1 VAGVGGVGGTQSLTI
16 VTRGIALNQVGP
28 ANAPRL
34 FTVELAVS
42 IINGLIWAS
51 LLAVVVFF
59 WFDNL
64 GLAAVL
70 ACALLFNLMNG
81 ALVGTGLPLLL
92 DRVGIDPAIA
102 GGVLLVAAT
111 DILGFLIFLGLASA
125 LLL

>member
-1 VAGVGGVGGTQSLTI
+1 
-16 VTRGIALNQVGP
+16 
-28 ANAPRL
+28 
-34 FTVELAVS
+34 VELAVS